1 MISEPALDSDFK
13 ISAGSDEQIIYIAY
27 ETEDKDVVAQLL
39 DQSLVLDLE
48 IIVLTYPWG
57 LVVVEWLK
65 HRASLESAGPQNC
78 CD

>member
-1 MISEPALDSDFK
+1 MVRLTSDEFGSGKPVWNVISEPALDSDFK

-48 IIVLTYPWG
+48 IIVLTYQWG
-57 LVVVEWLK
+57 LVVV
-65 HRASLESAGPQNC
+65 
-78 CD
+78 

>member
-39 DQSLVLDLE
+39 DQSLVL
-48 IIVLTYPWG
+48 VL
-57 LVVVEWLK
+57 
-65 HRASLESAGPQNC
+65 
-78 CD
+78 

>member
-1 MISEPALDSDFK
+1 MVRLTSDEFGSGKPVWNVISEPALDSDFK

-48 IIVLTYPWG
+48 MIVLTYPLG
-57 LVVVEWLK
+57 LVVV
-65 HRASLESAGPQNC
+65 
-78 CD
+78 